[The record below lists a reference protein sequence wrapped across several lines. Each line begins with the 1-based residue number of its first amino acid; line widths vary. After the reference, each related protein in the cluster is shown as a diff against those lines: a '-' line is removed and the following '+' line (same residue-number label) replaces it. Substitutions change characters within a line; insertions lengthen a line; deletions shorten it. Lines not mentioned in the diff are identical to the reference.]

1 MPTRENWTH
10 VGEMLAVIKCAI
22 GQKGLHGVIMDPSKN
37 IKDGGVQ
44 EAVGVPVVSVPGGQ
58 DDKIW
63 AFCGFGQSQVTE
75 EPHPFQKR
83 ELTDLFPFCDLFA
96 VALVSIVTELTIT
109 AVVAAEV
116 SEAFT
121 SIFEV
126 KLRPVQA
133 IISKLGNLSP
143 SPSHRDDMVSALAAA
158 RT

>member
-1 MPTRENWTH
+1 MPTRENRTL

-37 IKDGGVQ
+37 IKDGDVQ

-75 EPHPFQKR
+75 EPLPFQKR
-83 ELTDLFPFCDLFA
+83 ELMELFPFRGLFA
-96 VALVSIVTELTIT
+96 VALVSIVTVLTIT

-121 SIFEV
+121 SIVEV
-126 KLRPVQA
+126 KLRPVQT
-133 IISKLGNLSP
+133 IISKLANLSP
-143 SPSHRDDMVSALAAA
+143 SPGHRDDMVSALAAT
-158 RT
+158 RM